1 MNLVTRYRVDKDNKS
16 LGPDGFSDHDEAFEY
31 RSVDEA
37 NEDAELYDA
46 EVTVFQ
52 RLSRT
57 PF

>member
-1 MNLVTRYRVDKDNKS
+1 MHLVTRYRVDKDNKS
-16 LGPDGFSDHDEAFEY
+16 LGPDGFADQDDAFEY

-37 NEDAELYDA
+37 NEDAELHDA

>member
-1 MNLVTRYRVDKDNKS
+1 MHLVTRYRVDKDNKS
-16 LGPDGFSDHDEAFEY
+16 LGPDGFSDQDDAFEY
-31 RSVDEA
+31 LSVDEA

-46 EVTVFQ
+46 EVTKIQ